1 MLTSQDYNVGQ
12 AELLK
17 RYYNR
22 QVHLHGE
29 CFYSGLEWFVWED
42 NRKLMTPLHAECL
55 NYAIEHEY
63 GQVRYA
69 QGDWQTRDPELILY
83 LEVPGKPPLVGVG
96 LTERAVRCLRELRQL
111 DRDTRDV
118 TSTISRAGD
127 MMRVAAG
134 RDDILCSAFLPAG
147 DAPELQA
154 YLGWTEAVSYP
165 EVLQALVD
173 FPYGLLPMRNV
184 GSSQM
189 ILIAKTMREMAV
201 TARMRKFF
209 RIYLV
214 PLRAGDVHTCG
225 VLTAFFDDHDEPLT
239 ISTPLFDE
247 EIAHEIFQVLS
258 SDSFDIHFFDEYNR
272 KLIGFRAENPDAT
285 RFRSFAKTIQF
296 VPGTRELARQF
307 HDDMDFWFGAR
318 STADDNAALRIN
330 LLETL
335 LPDNLDPES
344 QTPGDFNEPDIEMGL
359 HRAFSGKHVY
369 RNPVRATEGR
379 EFVDV
384 LVATAK
390 TMLLIQAKASPIT
403 AEALSRTIDRKKA
416 TTAGHVKKAAA
427 QLKGSIKHLRSG
439 SSIEII
445 TGGQRCDV
453 SMSGREVFGLVIVK
467 ELFDPERPACSR
479 LVLSVSEETGI
490 PCLLLDYLEFQQ
502 LTVFRRTEESFVGAL
517 RDIFSAAREYGLF
530 PHSRFGLV
538 ADGPT
543 VYSPL
548 NLRAADL

>member
-1 MLTSQDYNVGQ
+1 M
-12 AELLK
+12 
-17 RYYNR
+17 
-22 QVHLHGE
+22 
-29 CFYSGLEWFVWED
+29 
-42 NRKLMTPLHAECL
+42 
-55 NYAIEHEY
+55 
-63 GQVRYA
+63 
-69 QGDWQTRDPELILY
+69 
-83 LEVPGKPPLVGVG
+83 
-96 LTERAVRCLRELRQL
+96 
-111 DRDTRDV
+111 
-118 TSTISRAGD
+118 
-127 MMRVAAG
+127 
-134 RDDILCSAFLPAG
+134 
-147 DAPELQA
+147 
-154 YLGWTEAVSYP
+154 
-165 EVLQALVD
+165 
-173 FPYGLLPMRNV
+173 
-184 GSSQM
+184 
-189 ILIAKTMREMAV
+189 
-201 TARMRKFF
+201 
-209 RIYLV
+209 
-214 PLRAGDVHTCG
+214 
-225 VLTAFFDDHDEPLT
+225 
-239 ISTPLFDE
+239 
-247 EIAHEIFQVLS
+247 
-258 SDSFDIHFFDEYNR
+258 
-272 KLIGFRAENPDAT
+272 IGFRAENPDAT

-296 VPGTRELARQF
+296 VPGTLELARQF
-307 HDDMDFWFGAR
+307 HDDMGFWFGAR

-359 HRAFSGKHVY
+359 HRAFSGEHVY

-390 TMLLIQAKASPIT
+390 TVLLIQAKASPIT
-403 AEALSRTIDRKKA
+403 AEALSRPIDRKKA

-427 QLKGSIKHLRSG
+427 QLKGSINHLRSG

-490 PCLLLDYLEFQQ
+490 PCLLLDYLEFQE

-530 PHSRFGLV
+530 SHSRFGLV